1 MFNSSAVQIF
11 NMSFPSVKEKKVIFG
26 YRILILML
34 ATLVNC
40 NRPSFWIFAFFC
52 VFPEVD

>member
-1 MFNSSAVQIF
+1 MSNSSAVQIS
-11 NMSFPSVKEKKVIFG
+11 NMSFANVKEKKVIFG

-34 ATLVNC
+34 AILVNC
-40 NRPSFWIFAFFC
+40 NKPSFWIFAVFC